1 MFPSFPLPGNDAIR
15 KHSLSALP
23 MGGFDGSGADTHA
36 VFGLHIHRRLQIK
49 RMELSRM
56 EKVVKVVVSS
66 CSPLKV

>member
-49 RMELSRM
+49 RMELS
-56 EKVVKVVVSS
+56 
-66 CSPLKV
+66 